1 MAAQGMV
8 GLLPTDDID
17 VTSGETA
24 AAKHMREDFQF
35 RVYVHLPVPMMAF
48 AISAKNNSL
57 QEVNAKMCFV
67 SKLEMTLKVPLTLC
81 ESVYF
86 HKRFTK
92 IRLTEHDTN
101 NVDHIS
107 YRHARPSPARIKVNL
122 LRCSPTLNL
131 EPSLVLRKVEEAKK
145 KKGTE
150 ERSHR
155 T

>member
-67 SKLEMTLKVPLTLC
+67 SKLEMTLMATTLTA
-81 ESVYF
+81 F
-86 HKRFTK
+86 HKA
-92 IRLTEHDTN
+92 
-101 NVDHIS
+101 V
-107 YRHARPSPARIKVNL
+107 RPSYGLPQG
-122 LRCSPTLNL
+122 
-131 EPSLVLRKVEEAKK
+131 RKPHEF
-145 KKGTE
+145 
-150 ERSHR
+150 
-155 T
+155 